1 MIKLYKSLKPYRLAI
16 TATILLILLQT
27 LANLA
32 LPTLMA
38 SIVDKGIIQKNI
50 GYIVSTGELML
61 LLTAAGMICSIGAAY
76 LSSRAAVGF
85 GRDVRMQLF
94 SRVESFSLHE
104 LDQLGPATLITR
116 TTNDV
121 TQVQMVTVIILRMMV
136 MAPILALGGIV
147 LALQQ
152 DATLTLV
159 LVVAV
164 PILLLAIFLIAR
176 VAIPLFRLMQ
186 AKLDRLNLVTR
197 EGLTG
202 VRVIRAFNRIGL
214 QTTRFDEANT
224 DLMNNAI
231 RVNRLIALLMP
242 VLMLVMNLTTVAILW
257 FGASLI
263 NSGSMQVGS
272 LIAFTQYAMQIMF
285 AFLMVSM
292 MFVMIP
298 RAAASA
304 DRINDVLDTVPQI
317 KDPEQPKQAEE
328 DRGIIEFKDVTF
340 RYPGAEQP
348 AISNISF
355 TAGPGE
361 TTAIIGGTGSGK
373 STLVNLIPRFY
384 DVDSGSVLVDGVD
397 TRDMSQEDLRAKI
410 GLAPQ
415 KTVLFAGTVA
425 DNVKFGK
432 RDASDDEL
440 AQAVEIAAAKDF
452 IDRMGGIGAELSQ
465 GGSNLSGG
473 QKQRISIARAVI
485 RRPAIYIFDDS
496 FSALDFK
503 TEAQVRSSLRT
514 HAGDSTVLVVA
525 QRVATVLDAD
535 RIIVL
540 DEGEMAGVGTHR
552 ELMDTCEIYREI
564 VASQLSIEEAA

>member
-1 MIKLYKSLKPYRLAI
+1 MIKIYRYLKPYRLAI
-16 TATILLILLQT
+16 GATILLIFLQT
-27 LANLA
+27 LANLT

-38 SIVDKGIIQKNI
+38 NIVDKGILQKDI
-50 GYIVSTGELML
+50 GYIIGTGQVML
-61 LLTAAGMICSIGAAY
+61 LVTAAGMICSIGAAY
-76 LSSRAAVGF
+76 LSSRVAVGF
-85 GRDVRMQLF
+85 GRDVRTRLF

-136 MAPILALGGIV
+136 MAPIMALGGII
-147 LALQQ
+147 LALRQ

-176 VAIPLFRLMQ
+176 VAIPLFRVMQ
-186 AKLDRLNLVTR
+186 AKLDRLNLVMR

-202 VRVIRAFNRIGL
+202 VRVIRAFNR
-214 QTTRFDEANT
+214 TRYQQRRFAEANA
-224 DLMNNAI
+224 DLMDNAI

-242 VLMLVMNLTTVAILW
+242 LLMLVMNLTTVAILW

-304 DRINDVLDTVPQI
+304 DRINDVLATVPHI
-317 KDPEQPKQAEE
+317 KDPEHPKRPGES
-328 DRGIIEFKDVTF
+328 RGFIEFKNVSF
-340 RYPGAEQP
+340 SYPGAEQP
-348 AISNISF
+348 AISDISF
-355 TAGPGE
+355 TARPGE

-384 DVDSGSVLVDGVD
+384 DVDRGSVLIDGVD
-397 TRDMSQEDLRAKI
+397 TRELTQQDLRAKI
-410 GLAPQ
+410 GLVPQ
-415 KTVLFAGTVA
+415 NTILFAGTVA
-425 DNVKFGK
+425 DNVGFGK
-432 RDASDDEL
+432 EGASNEEM
-440 AQAVEIAAAKDF
+440 QRAVEIAAATEFVDE
-452 IDRMGGIGAELSQ
+452 MGGLDAPVSQ
-465 GGSNLSGG
+465 GGANLSGG
-473 QKQRISIARAVI
+473 QKQRLSIARAVI
-485 RRPAIYIFDDS
+485 RDPEIYIFDDS

-503 TEAQVRSSLRT
+503 TEARVRSALRT
-514 HAGDSTVLVVA
+514 RTGDSTVLVVA
-525 QRVATVLDAD
+525 QRVATVLEAD
-535 RIIVL
+535 QIVVL
-540 DEGEMAGVGTHR
+540 DDGSIAGIGNHR
-552 ELMDTCEIYREI
+552 RLMETSEVYREI
-564 VASQLSIEEAA
+564 VASQLSMEEAA

>member
-1 MIKLYKSLKPYRLAI
+1 MIKLYRFLKRYRLAI
-16 TATILLILLQT
+16 AGTILLIVLQT

-38 SIVDKGIIQKNI
+38 NIVDKGIILKDI

-61 LLTAAGMICSIGAAY
+61 LVTAAGMVCSIGAAY
-76 LSSRAAVGF
+76 LSSRVAVGF
-85 GRDVRMQLF
+85 GRDVRTHLF
-94 SRVESFSLHE
+94 SRVEAFSLHE
-104 LDQLGPATLITR
+104 LDELGPATLITR

-136 MAPILALGGIV
+136 MAPIMALGGII
-147 LALQQ
+147 LAFQQ

-164 PILLLAIFLIAR
+164 PVLLVAIFLIAR

-186 AKLDRLNLVTR
+186 AKLDRLNLVMR

-202 VRVIRAFNRIGL
+202 VRVIRAFNRTGF
-214 QTTRFDEANT
+214 QTMRFDRANT
-224 DLMNNAI
+224 DLMDNAV

-242 VLMLVMNLTTVAILW
+242 ILMLVMNLTTVAILW
-257 FGASLI
+257 FGAVLI
-263 NSGSMQVGS
+263 NDGSMQVGS

-304 DRINDVLDTVPQI
+304 DRINEVLDTDPQI
-317 KDPEQPKQAEE
+317 KDPARPQRCAEN
-328 DRGIIEFKDVTF
+328 RGFIEFKDVSF
-340 RYPGAEQP
+340 RYPGAEQA
-348 AISNISF
+348 AISDISF

-397 TRDMSQEDLRAKI
+397 TREMSQEELRAKL

-415 KTVLFAGTVA
+415 RTVLFAGTVA
-425 DNVKFGK
+425 DNIRFGK
-432 RDASDDEL
+432 RDATDDEL
-440 AQAVEIAAAKDF
+440 AQAAEIAAATDF
-452 IDRMGGIGAELSQ
+452 IDEMGGMEASVSQ

-485 RRPAIYIFDDS
+485 RRPEIYIFDDS
-496 FSALDFK
+496 FSALDFR
-503 TEAQVRSSLRT
+503 TEAAVRAALRIHT
-514 HAGDSTVLVVA
+514 RDSTVLIIA

-540 DEGEMAGVGTHR
+540 DEGRIAGMGSHP

-564 VASQLSIEEAA
+564 VASQLSLEEAA